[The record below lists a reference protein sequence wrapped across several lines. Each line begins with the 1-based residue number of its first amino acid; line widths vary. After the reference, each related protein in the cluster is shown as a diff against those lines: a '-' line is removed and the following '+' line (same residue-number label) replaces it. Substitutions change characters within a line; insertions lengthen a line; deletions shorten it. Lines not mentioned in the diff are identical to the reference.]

1 MWAGLNA
8 KREEK
13 KNQKGVKVVDLPSVQ
28 FLDLFGPPNEVQKT
42 NIYPMQNIILG
53 DIIPN
58 N

>member
-1 MWAGLNA
+1 MGGT
-8 KREEK
+8 KCQERGEK
-13 KNQKGVKVVDLPSVQ
+13 KTQKGVKVVDLPSVQ